1 MAAQADTDV
10 YLEKLEE
17 AASIANLRRA
27 GYPCLMDYY
36 VQMHQR

>member
-17 AASIANLRRA
+17 AAYTGKEPSEVR
-27 GYPCLMDYY
+27 Y
-36 VQMHQR
+36 

>member
-17 AASIANLRRA
+17 AAYTGKEPNQVRYQAIL
-27 GYPCLMDYY
+27 GVY
-36 VQMHQR
+36 VG